1 MQAWVEEAVG
11 VGLTSFGTDP
21 VPVIGFPSGRNGPA
35 DSPPGSVPAGPPLRA
50 IRLDHG
56 SVLTAQDDWLGALR
70 PIVTG
75 LHPDLLF
82 STFGA
87 YELARVTLPDGF
99 GIWGPVWY
107 LFGDASTWRAEPD
120 PRVQRLD
127 AEAMAKVDYQKFWHC
142 YDGHAQ
148 DGFGVME
155 EGKLVALAAVH
166 ERDDGFHEIGMDV
179 DPSARGTGL
188 GRAVVGT
195 AGASIIA
202 NGYVVLGTTRSFN
215 VPSARTLRSVGL
227 VYAFS
232 ELFAMAGGM
241 PIPPQTLGRPAPD
254 APIVN
259 YYPDWAMNQDIE
271 SRPD

>member
-1 MQAWVEEAVG
+1 MQTWIEEAVC
-11 VGLTSFGTDP
+11 VGLTSFGSDP
-21 VPVIGFPSGRNGPA
+21 VPVIGL
-35 DSPPGSVPAGPPLRA
+35 PPGSDEPSDLPSGSVPTRLPLRA
-50 IRLDHG
+50 IHLDHG
-56 SVLTAQDDWLGALR
+56 SIVTARNDWVEALR

-127 AEAMAKVDYQKFWHC
+127 TEAMANVDYQRFWHC

-148 DGFGVME
+148 AGFGVME
-155 EGKLVALAAVH
+155 AGKLVALAAVH

-179 DPSARGTGL
+179 DPSARGAGL
-188 GRAVVGT
+188 GQAVVGT

-202 NGYVVLGTTRSFN
+202 QGHIALGTTRSFN

-232 ELFAMAGGM
+232 ELFAMEGAM
-241 PIPPQTLGRPAPD
+241 PIPAQPLGRPYPN

-271 SRPD
+271 PRPD